1 MEKWTKKCD
10 KRNKNLGDIASGMYS
25 TNECAKF
32 STETMR
38 YLIFIYVSYVC
49 KIEWKFVLK
58 WTKSTI
64 AMWRM
69 PTAASRAP
77 NESTFQSRYH
87 HLTVALIPF
96 QLVSINDFD
105 YYLAHFIFNSKL
117 NTMLLLFILTRV
129 FANVELYAIDLWFE
143 SYMDQNGA
151 HTQNG
156 RERKTEIKRQ
166 RHFFCR
172 VVVCF
177 IFISSFYWKIMQTG

>member
-1 MEKWTKKCD
+1 
-10 KRNKNLGDIASGMYS
+10 
-25 TNECAKF
+25 
-32 STETMR
+32 
-38 YLIFIYVSYVC
+38 
-49 KIEWKFVLK
+49 
-58 WTKSTI
+58 
-64 AMWRM
+64 M

-117 NTMLLLFILTRV
+117 NTMLLLFLTRV

-156 RERKTEIKRQ
+156 RERKTEINRQ
-166 RHFFCR
+166 RHFLPSRCLLYILFLLLLKNNADGLG
-172 VVVCF
+172 F
-177 IFISSFYWKIMQTG
+177 LFKFK